1 MCCFLL
7 ASAVFLKFLSDLCLS
22 WAGWLQ
28 NTSKYYKI
36 RQNGSKKEYKYIKSD
51 PKWCPGGAKVPP
63 KCSKWSSW
71 GHLGGPGPSK
81 WSPWG
86 SLWGSKWGPWGLVG
100 TLWGVMGVWEA
111 QGTKKYHFLTS
122 FWYQFETKMCS
133 KTDMENNTKIKYIFS
148 MNCWWHWGV
157 KMWEYTVNTG
167 VCSRLPFS
175 QKVNKTSDFCCFL
188 TQICH
193 NFWW

>member
-1 MCCFLL
+1 MLGYSRICWDVLLFAGLCF
-7 ASAVFLKFLSDLCLS
+7 FLFLSDLCLS

-71 GHLGGPGPSK
+71 GHFGGPGPSK

-86 SLWGSKWGPWGLVG
+86 SLRRSKWGPWGLVG
-100 TLWGVMGVWEA
+100 TLWVVRGVWGGPGY
-111 QGTKKYHFLTS
+111 QKVSLFDLILVS
-122 FWYQFETKMCS
+122 FWDQMCS
-133 KTDMENNTKIKYIFS
+133 KTDMENNTKIKHIFP
-148 MNCWWHWGV
+148 WIADGTEV
-157 KMWEYTVNTG
+157 
-167 VCSRLPFS
+167 
-175 QKVNKTSDFCCFL
+175 
-188 TQICH
+188 
-193 NFWW
+193 